1 MGPGLFVQ
9 GQTVPD
15 LPTFY
20 HMPLSNGV
28 QKLLDLPT
36 GFTPSVLLAHHL
48 PPSPNP
54 RQPYHFSGASDAA
67 EFLLCMYRVRDPTL
81 REVRAALLK
90 LSMPGQ
96 QPGAENWPS
105 RRPRSLSR
113 RREARATSAP
123 GPLTRQVDQMD
134 PCRPEAGKLVSTV
147 L

>member
-1 MGPGLFVQ
+1 MQ

-15 LPTFY
+15 FPTFY

-36 GFTPSVLLAHHL
+36 GFIPSVLLAHHL

-54 RQPYHFSGASDAA
+54 RQPYHFSGASDTA

-90 LSMPGQ
+90 LSTPGQ
-96 QPGAENWPS
+96 QPGD
-105 RRPRSLSR
+105 
-113 RREARATSAP
+113 RELAVPTASKPEQEMGGTSHVCART
-123 GPLTRQVDQMD
+123 TDK
-134 PCRPEAGKLVSTV
+134 AGGSDGFL
-147 L
+147 